1 MPPVRN
7 LPRIFP
13 EGIMDDFSIPSAGRR
28 DFLKLA
34 AGVVATAA
42 WPPGVA
48 LAQPRP
54 KRGGVLKVIG
64 LEPPTFDTHGM
75 ISYQTQLISSF
86 VRRTLFKYVN
96 GAKYGPSDFTLVPD
110 LALKADVSKDG
121 RVYTIAL
128 RPGVRWESRAP
139 VNGRELVAADVKYS
153 FDRVVKKSPTAN
165 LPGRV
170 EGIETPDKYTVR
182 VTLADAYAPF
192 LHYLAEPWNCIMPP
206 EVEDKMGDF
215 KAAESLIGCGPF
227 VLERYEP
234 GVKAVFAGNPSYYAK
249 GLPYLDKVEWLFV
262 KDRSTQLSLFRAGQI
277 DLPFYDA
284 RIPRPDVASFKKSNP
299 TYPVVFWDWLGVR
312 TLAFRTD
319 KAPFHDA
326 RVRQAF
332 SLAVDRKKWLG
343 QFPEGQEGEDPGPV
357 PAPMREWKLPAGQL
371 GEGAKWLQHNP
382 ALAKKMLAEAG
393 FPNGMKV
400 KCTNWPGYGS
410 EYVEELEL
418 LASSLKQIGVELHIV
433 NEEYGSYIRGSFL
446 GKFDEASWG
455 PSSPFTEVDG
465 YLYNFFR
472 TGQPNNRSH
481 VADTELDVMLDAQR
495 RYTSRSSRKKIID
508 DIQRHT
514 ADRVYYVYTPY
525 PKNVSA
531 WTPWVKNYGCKNS
544 FDRGAQLEV
553 VWLDR

>member
-1 MPPVRN
+1 MGD
-7 LPRIFP
+7 I
-13 EGIMDDFSIPSAGRR
+13 SIGSAGRR

-34 AGVVATAA
+34 AGAAAVAA
-42 WPPGVA
+42 WHPGETF
-48 LAQPRP
+48 AQAPP

-64 LEPPTFDTHGM
+64 LEPPTFDTHGS
-75 ISYQTQLISSF
+75 ISFQTQLVSSF

-139 VNGRELVAADVKYS
+139 VNGRELVAADVKYT
-153 FDRVVKKSPTAN
+153 FERAVKKSPTAN
-165 LPGRV
+165 LLGRV
-170 EGIETPDKYTVR
+170 EGIEAPDKYTVR

-192 LHYLAEPWNCIMPP
+192 LHNLAEPWNCIMPP

-234 GVKAVFAGNPSYYAK
+234 GVKAVFARNPAYYAK

-262 KDRSTQLSLFRAGQI
+262 KDRSTQLSLFRAGQV
-277 DLPFYDA
+277 DLPYYDA
-284 RIPRPDVASFKKSNP
+284 RIPRTDVASFKKSNP
-299 TYPVVFWDWLGVR
+299 TYPVVFWDWLAVR

-319 KAPFHDA
+319 KAPFSDP

-332 SLAVDRKKWLG
+332 SLAVDRKRWLA
-343 QFPEGQEGEDPGPV
+343 QYFEGQGWEDPGPV
-357 PAPMREWKLPAGQL
+357 PAPMREWKLPTAEL
-371 GEGAKWLQHNP
+371 GKGAKWLQHNP
-382 ALAKKMLAEAG
+382 ALARKMLAEAG
-393 FPNGMKV
+393 FPNGMKI
-400 KCTNWPGYGS
+400 KCTNWPGYGP

-418 LASSLKQIGVELHIV
+418 LAGSLKQIGVELQIV
-433 NEEYGSYIRGSFL
+433 NEEYGNYIRGSFL
-446 GKFDEASWG
+446 GKFDELSWG
-455 PSSPFTEVDG
+455 PSSLFPEVDG

-481 VADTELDVMLDAQR
+481 VADTPLDVMLDAQR

-514 ADRVYYVYTPY
+514 AERVYYVYTPY
-525 PKNVSA
+525 PKNVSS